1 MFGRKQ
7 VLVIEVGRVMGEEE
21 ILAAFAVGKDTP
33 WWRALMQ
40 EIENA
45 RYDAVTSAS
54 SHAALEKKLGMAG
67 AIGGHEILTNLLIRL
82 NELRKEAV
90 GEE

>member
-1 MFGRKQ
+1 MFGKRPQ
-7 VLVIEVGRVMGEEE
+7 LIVIEAGRLMGEEE

-40 EIENA
+40 EIETF
-45 RYDAVTSAS
+45 RMDAITAAAA
-54 SHAALEKKLGMAG
+54 HGALEKKLAMSG

-82 NELRKEAV
+82 NELREEGV
-90 GEE
+90 GE